1 MIILTKAEC
10 LAARFVV
17 QDAAEHKELDAPTA
31 SILLGAIHDVLET
44 IKLEPVRYVQLD
56 A

>member
-31 SILLGAIHDVLET
+31 SILLGAIHDALEA
-44 IKLEPVRYVQLD
+44 IKIEPIRYLQLD

>member
-1 MIILTKAEC
+1 MIVLTRAEC

-31 SILLGAIHDVLET
+31 SILLGAIHEFIEA
-44 IKLEPVRYVQLD
+44 IKREPIRYLQLD
-56 A
+56 T

>member
-1 MIILTKAEC
+1 MIVLTRSEC

-31 SILLGAIHDVLET
+31 SILLGAIHNALEN
-44 IKLEPVRYVQLD
+44 IKVERTRIILLD